1 MSFKLLAEVDRLD
14 CLLRDIKRLQASD
27 MKARDLG
34 SAAPKLEDYRL
45 TARRVPCLKGTVYG
59 HPVLSDG
66 KTIITSGLCAYFEED
81 GQLFARTLNR
91 WYRLDVSRDRRQD
104 A

>member
-1 MSFKLLAEVDRLD
+1 MNFRLLAEVDRLD

-27 MKARDLG
+27 MTASDLG
-34 SAAPKLEDYRL
+34 NEIPLLEDYRL
-45 TARRVPCLKGTVYG
+45 TARRVPCLQGAVYG
-59 HPVLSDG
+59 HPLLSDG
-66 KTIITSGLCAYFEED
+66 KTIFTSELYAYFEDD
-81 GQLFARTLNR
+81 GQLYARTLNH